1 MVKFRVLKDKMG
13 YTAGQV
19 VDVKMHNVGLWL
31 NRPWAERVKDEP
43 ETTAI
48 EAPEKA
54 VKKRGRPRKA
64 MRGGDA

>member
-1 MVKFRVLKDKMG
+1 MVKFRVLKSKMG

-19 VDVKMHNVGLWL
+19 VDVQMQNVGLWL

-43 ETTAI
+43 ETASI

-54 VKKRGRPRKA
+54 VKKGGRPRKV
-64 MRGGDA
+64 RRGDA